1 MSRSLE
7 EIRAV
12 KRAHE
17 ARWLALDEVVAV
29 GLGRKDD
36 GRDAIVVSVRSDTGA
51 VRKRV
56 PDTVDGVPVE
66 VRVVGDLRA
75 L

>member
-1 MSRSLE
+1 MGRSLE

-29 GLGRKDD
+29 GLGRTDD
-36 GRDAIVVSVRSDTGA
+36 GRDAIVVSVRSDTGE
-51 VRKRV
+51 VRERV
-56 PDTVDGVPVE
+56 PEAVDGVPVE